1 MSVAELPR
9 PTVVNEAAFIRQ
21 AKQICADLMA
31 PRPGIYWLD
40 FLASVSVAWAALFV
54 SVWSPLFSATQV
66 VSFLLAGVLLYRA
79 SVFTHELAHMAPSQF
94 KAFRVTWNVLFG
106 CPFLMPTFLYLD
118 HRQHH
123 TNQTYGTG
131 NDNEYFPYGHSSLKV
146 LAISLLV
153 VLLLPILPL
162 IRFGI
167 MGPVSMLHP
176 KLRKLVWERASSLGS
191 LSPSYRREPADEF
204 ERRESLWQETVCFFV
219 VAGIITALASGFMA
233 WTSFAI
239 VVAVY
244 IFAMTVNNFRVY
256 AAHRYMSDG
265 QPMTFVSQMLD
276 STTIPVMS
284 GALWGP
290 LGMRYHALHHLFP
303 AMPYHAMGTAHR
315 RLMKQ
320 LPADSPYHQTLV
332 PGMWT
337 AIKDLVRS
345 ARANAKKKAAA

>member
-9 PTVVNEAAFIRQ
+9 RTVNEATFIRQ
-21 AKQICADLMA
+21 AKQICADLME
-31 PRPGIYWLD
+31 PRQAIYWVD
-40 FLASVSVAWAALFV
+40 FLLSISVAWASLFV
-54 SVWSPLFSATQV
+54 CLWSPLLSVTQIV
-66 VSFLLAGVLLYRA
+66 TFFTASLLFYRA
-79 SVFTHELAHMAPSQF
+79 SVFTHELAHMAPSRF

-118 HRQHH
+118 HRMHH
-123 TNQTYGTG
+123 TSQTYGTG
-131 NDNEYFPYGHSSLKV
+131 NDNEYFPYGRSSMKV
-146 LAISLLV
+146 LAVSLLV
-153 VLLLPILPL
+153 VFLLPILPL

-167 MGPVSMLHP
+167 MGPVSLLHP
-176 KLRKLVWERASSLGS
+176 KIRKWVWERASSLGS
-191 LSPSYRREPADEF
+191 LSPSYRRDPADEF
-204 ERRESLWQETVCFFV
+204 ERRESLWQEIVCFFV
-219 VAGIITALASGFMA
+219 VAGIVTGLATGFLS

-239 VVAVY
+239 IVGIY

-256 AAHRYMSDG
+256 AAHRYMGDG
-265 QPMTFVSQMLD
+265 EPMTFVNQMLD

-303 AMPYHAMGTAHR
+303 AMPYHAMGAAHR

-332 PGMWT
+332 PSMWT

-345 ARANAKKKAAA
+345 ASASAKKKAAA

>member
-21 AKQICADLMA
+21 AKQICADLMQ
-31 PRPGIYWLD
+31 PRQAIYWFD
-40 FLASVSVAWAALFV
+40 FLVSVSIAWTSLFV
-54 SVWSPLFSATQV
+54 CLFSPMFSLTQIV
-66 VSFLLAGVLLYRA
+66 MFFVAGLLFYRS

-94 KAFRVTWNVLFG
+94 KAFRVAWNVLFG
-106 CPFLMPTFLYLD
+106 CPFLMPTYLYLD

-131 NDNEYFPYGHSSLKV
+131 NDNEYFPYGHSSMKV
-146 LAISLLV
+146 LALSLLV
-153 VLLLPILPL
+153 VFLLPILPL

-167 MGPVSMLHP
+167 MGPVSLLHP
-176 KLRKLVWERASSLGS
+176 KIRKFVWERASSLGS
-191 LSPSYRREPADEF
+191 LSPSYKREPADDF
-204 ERRESLWQETVCFFV
+204 ERREAIWQETLCFFV
-219 VAGIITALASGFMA
+219 VAGLVTALATGFLS

-239 VVAVY
+239 IIAVY
-244 IFAMTVNNFRVY
+244 IFAMTVNNLRVY
-256 AAHRYMSDG
+256 AAHRYMGDG
-265 QPMTFVSQMLD
+265 QPMSFVNQMLD
-276 STTIPVMS
+276 STTIPVVS

-345 ARANAKKKAAA
+345 ARASAKKKAAA